1 MVSNL
6 QMQIQGTL
14 RDKVPTANLGT
25 LPCMCVY
32 ADTKIHIYVFML
44 WLVSVKWSIWL
55 IKSELFI

>member
-44 WLVSVKWSIWL
+44 WLVSINLASK
-55 IKSELFI
+55 E